1 MPDHGYKGAG
11 LPPRQLRE
19 RLVRTLDQE
28 HVRIPDRVG
37 QEAIDDEEGD
47 LLDAI
52 ILLTDPLQWVP
63 PATANIE
70 GWIY

>member
-1 MPDHGYKGAG
+1 
-11 LPPRQLRE
+11 LRE